1 MRCTKGLFE
10 TGETELESNVPSPE
24 KYEASPCFVSGG
36 TMFNTHIKR
45 KKAIMAVT
53 KSAYAT
59 FHEPLIGTLPL
70 WKQEEE
76 SPPSSDLI
84 DNTAGQ
90 TD

>member
-1 MRCTKGLFE
+1 
-10 TGETELESNVPSPE
+10 
-24 KYEASPCFVSGG
+24 
-36 TMFNTHIKR
+36 MFNTHIKR